1 LSGVSAATEQE
12 QTERRVIVVFQATRS
27 GKAVPGAQ
35 MWWMWD
41 SKFTQILQILL
52 AATQPY
58 TKRIWQGIVGKWSGW
73 SYAART
79 TSHIAIGVVRRPP
92 NKTSR
97 FARVTPQAL
106 RFFISSTVFL
116 LPLTTRCDGCGWLRR
131 VSILNRDDDAITT
144 TQLDC
149 NIITERAEHDAQ
161 CNSTETSRSSHKPRG
176 CASCSRTFLCSLR
189 WLAYRPLSC

>member
-1 LSGVSAATEQE
+1 MSSEKQHQARSGHIVCGRFRHTPSRALAPGFSATSSTLSGVSAATEQE

-116 LPLTTRCDGCGWLRR
+116 LPLTTRCDGCG
-131 VSILNRDDDAITT
+131 
-144 TQLDC
+144 
-149 NIITERAEHDAQ
+149 
-161 CNSTETSRSSHKPRG
+161 
-176 CASCSRTFLCSLR
+176 
-189 WLAYRPLSC
+189 